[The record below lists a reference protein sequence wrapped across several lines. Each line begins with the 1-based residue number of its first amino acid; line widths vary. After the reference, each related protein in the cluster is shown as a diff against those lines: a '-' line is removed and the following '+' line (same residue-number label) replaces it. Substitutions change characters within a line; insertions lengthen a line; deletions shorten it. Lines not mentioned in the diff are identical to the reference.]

1 MSEINY
7 DKLKN
12 SLKRLEERYNFYL
25 KEEGNIKDK
34 DIFESIK
41 ESCIQRFEVC
51 YDTLWKHLS
60 KYLENDV
67 GIVEPLGGPNHVF
80 KIAFSAGI
88 ISDSEMWIDFN
99 KKRGDTSHDYSGDKA
114 QTTFEVI
121 GSFVEESI
129 ALYEKMTQEKWS
141 K

>member
-67 GIVEPLGGPNHVF
+67 DCSCPCV
-80 KIAFSAGI
+80 K
-88 ISDSEMWIDFN
+88 
-99 KKRGDTSHDYSGDKA
+99 
-114 QTTFEVI
+114 
-121 GSFVEESI
+121 
-129 ALYEKMTQEKWS
+129 
-141 K
+141 